1 MNRVSETYGIPSNVP
16 TYIAGVL
23 EKRRD
28 KKEAQR
34 IFQEIVASNFPN
46 LTKKTLI
53 YITEKLNKLQVG

>member
-46 LTKKTLI
+46 LTKKNINLH
-53 YITEKLNKLQVG
+53 N